1 MVQRKIV
8 HRQRIGPAIR
18 RRRLDRGLTLDD
30 LAAQAEI
37 SASHLSR
44 LERSQTLPSFTVLA
58 KIAEA
63 LDVGVDEFVQL
74 ERDVTQLDAELR
86 VMLDHLGLPDEAAPE
101 FFEMTIEGR
110 QGLMGQLRQLSD
122 SQLTPLSVQE
132 NAANALRD
140 RGVPSAWSSINRLIQ
155 LSGMH
160 PPAYFQC
167 LTRLSQTAGER
178 WLLLGG
184 RSLALS
190 SSGADAFRS
199 YAAIF
204 PNQAIGP
211 SFVEAWKSIEWLRD
225 ASTVRPCPTRIVAN
239 RDELL
244 QDGGGSHGSET
255 DQTTSVAGRLAD
267 QLESDSSFEV
277 YLTDEEL
284 PAFNILSVA
293 GQATLLERLPSRRA
307 RESNWRAGLWL
318 GDPECSTAFENVVR
332 QQFDDLASENQDRQ
346 STIRWLRDQ
355 ASLTVR

>member
-1 MVQRKIV
+1 M

-132 NAANALRD
+132 NAANALRE
-140 RGVPSAWSSINRLIQ
+140 RGIPGAWSSVNRLIQ

-178 WLLLGG
+178 WLLIGG
-184 RSLALS
+184 RSLALT
-190 SSGADAFRS
+190 SGGAEAFQS
-199 YAAIF
+199 FAAMF

-225 ASTVRPCPTRIVAN
+225 LSTVRPTHTRIVAN
-239 RDELL
+239 RDELR
-244 QDGGGSHGSET
+244 QDLAGSSAHGSEGE
-255 DQTTSVAGRLAD
+255 QGTSAAGRLAD
-267 QLESDSSFEV
+267 QLESGSSFDL
-277 YLTDEEL
+277 YLTDQEL
-284 PAFNILSVA
+284 PPFNILSVA

-318 GDPECSTAFENVVR
+318 GDPECSAAFEDVVR
-332 QQFDDLASENQDRQ
+332 QQFEGLSSENQDRE
-346 STIRWLRDQ
+346 SVIRWLRDQ
-355 ASLTVR
+355 ASLTVH

>member
-122 SQLTPLSVQE
+122 AQLTPLSVQE
-132 NAANALRD
+132 STRNALRE
-140 RGVPSAWSSINRLIQ
+140 RGVPGAWSSVNRLIQ

-167 LTRLSQTAGER
+167 LTRLSQSAGER
-178 WLLLGG
+178 LMLLGG
-184 RSLALS
+184 RSLSLAP
-190 SSGADAFRS
+190 SGSDAFRW
-199 YAAIF
+199 YAAVF

-211 SFVEAWKSIEWLRD
+211 SFVEAWKTIEWLRD
-225 ASTVRPCPTRIVAN
+225 ASVVRPGPTRIVAN
-239 RDELL
+239 RDELS
-244 QDGGGSHGSET
+244 QDLSGPPGAESEGAT
-255 DQTTSVAGRLAD
+255 AAGRLAD
-267 QLESDSSFEV
+267 QLENDESFDL
-277 YLTDEEL
+277 YLTDQEL
-284 PAFNILSVA
+284 PPFNILSVA
-293 GQATLLERLPSRRA
+293 GQATLLERLPARRA
-307 RESNWRAGLWL
+307 REANWRAGLWL
-318 GDPECSTAFENVVR
+318 GDPEYASAFEDVVR
-332 QQFDDLASENQDRQ
+332 QQCDNLASGNQNRQ
-346 STIRWLRDQ
+346 STVRWLREQ
-355 ASLTVR
+355 ESLTVS